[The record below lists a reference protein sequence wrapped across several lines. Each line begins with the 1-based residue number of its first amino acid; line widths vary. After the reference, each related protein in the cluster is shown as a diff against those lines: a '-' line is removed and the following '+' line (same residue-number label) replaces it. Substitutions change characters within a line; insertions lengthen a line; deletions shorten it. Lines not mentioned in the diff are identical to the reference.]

1 MSENFDRC
9 IVDTIMND
17 TEILMQC
24 LMDSSDGLVTIILG
38 NNSDIYELI
47 SKKSVEFAPVSY
59 YLYLVSMPPVGPTMV
74 NKEFVAIVVVVS
86 KFLR

>member
-47 SKKSVEFAPVSY
+47 SKKSVESSY
-59 YLYLVSMPPVGPTMV
+59 MTFIYLGQ
-74 NKEFVAIVVVVS
+74 
-86 KFLR
+86 